1 MKLPR
6 SKFWEAVGL
15 SFVFLLIILTISAV
29 WFKRQ
34 LTSEELNFITHLLRQ
49 FIGPIVIITLL
60 LLAVCSWAVEAV
72 FRNYIR
78 PIRKMAEKVSLIN
91 TSNPSYR
98 IRGAGAGE
106 IRELCE
112 GFVPLG
118 GFVDAIAKLAD
129 FACACACAP
138 NPVGRI

>member
-6 SKFWEAVGL
+6 SKFWEAVCL

-106 IRELCE
+106 IR
-112 GFVPLG
+112 
-118 GFVDAIAKLAD
+118 
-129 FACACACAP
+129 
-138 NPVGRI
+138 